1 MLAGI
6 DQVAKAALGIW
17 LYVVPCG
24 PQADFNATGA
34 EQLTIDR
41 RQNLLASNL
50 RQLSAHDFGESWK
63 VEDRSAGSM
72 QPVHIILSDYQQMR
86 YPIPGDDVMGYLSA
100 GRGIVIHRN
109 ICGNLGEY
117 RKQPEKWITVDWEPD
132 IDREFSADIL
142 VEVTNRPGDLA
153 DVASTI
159 GDAES
164 NIEQVSIDERHED
177 SADLLFSILVRDRV
191 HLASV
196 LRNIRRM
203 PMVNKISRPCT

>member
-1 MLAGI
+1 
-6 DQVAKAALGIW
+6 
-17 LYVVPCG
+17 
-24 PQADFNATGA
+24 
-34 EQLTIDR
+34 
-41 RQNLLASNL
+41 
-50 RQLSAHDFGESWK
+50 
-63 VEDRSAGSM
+63 
-72 QPVHIILSDYQQMR
+72 
-86 YPIPGDDVMGYLSA
+86 MGYLST

-117 RKQPEKWITVDWEPD
+117 RKQPEKWITVDWEPN

-142 VEVTNRPGDLA
+142 IEVTNRPGVLA

-159 GDAES
+159 GDTES

-196 LRNIRRM
+196 LRNIRHI